1 MDEPSETTVR
11 AWARLVK
18 ASHAVLSAVEA
29 DLKAAGFPPLAW
41 YDLLLE
47 LERVGGEGLRPFE
60 LERRTLLAQY
70 NLSRLVER
78 LAQAGYLERRPCP
91 EDGRGS
97 ILVLTRAGRALL
109 RRMWPAYRAA
119 IEDHVGRR
127 LSERE
132 AEQLGRLLGKL
143 VGQA

>member
-11 AWARLVK
+11 AWTRLVK
-18 ASHAVLSAVEA
+18 ASQAVLAAVEA

-47 LERVGGEGLRPFE
+47 LERAGRGGLRHFE
-60 LERRTLLAQY
+60 LERKTLLAQY

-78 LAQAGYLERRPCP
+78 LAKAGYLERQPCP

-97 ILVLTRAGRALL
+97 VLTITRAGRALL
-109 RRMWPAYRAA
+109 RRMWPAYAAA
-119 IEDHVGRR
+119 IEAHVGRH

-132 AEQLGRLLGKL
+132 AGQLARSLGK
-143 VGQA
+143 VIG